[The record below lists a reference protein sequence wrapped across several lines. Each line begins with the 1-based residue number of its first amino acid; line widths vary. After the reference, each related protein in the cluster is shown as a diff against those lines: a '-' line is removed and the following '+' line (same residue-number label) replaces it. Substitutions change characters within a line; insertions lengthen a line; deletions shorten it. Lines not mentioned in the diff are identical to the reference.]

1 VPPRLPTGIVAA
13 VLDTSSTRQAQRVRI
28 NRSYSPH
35 AWLLCSATLLLL
47 VIAVRWQLTLHPF
60 PGDAWAAR
68 LGASPKPWLVYV
80 ITRVY
85 QQVGRP
91 LVAIGEVLV
100 MFVWLWRSSGR
111 RAAQGLFVALLA
123 SAICGLIKTLCGP
136 TPLWLALHHVGTDF
150 PSGVVTF
157 VTAAGGYL
165 AAVARRQ
172 GRTITPVV
180 LILVIAG
187 AGPARVLGGQHV
199 LSDVVAGYM
208 LGTAWLI
215 VAYAYLVG
223 RTHEAQQEVLSI
235 RLSTRQA
242 ARAAEPV
249 SQPVTASSG

>member
-1 VPPRLPTGIVAA
+1 MAA
-13 VLDTSSTRQAQRVRI
+13 VLDTSPTLQEQPRRLS
-28 NRSYSPH
+28 RSYSPH

-80 ITRVY
+80 ITRAY

-91 LVAIGEVLV
+91 IVAICEVAITIA
-100 MFVWLWRSSGR
+100 WLWRTGGR
-111 RAAQGLFVALLA
+111 RAAQGLLIALLA
-123 SAICGLIKTLCGP
+123 SAICGLIKTICGP

-157 VTAAGGYL
+157 VTAAGGYVV
-165 AAVARRQ
+165 AVTWRQ
-172 GRTITPVV
+172 GRRITPAVV
-180 LILVIAG
+180 ILIIAG

-208 LGTAWLI
+208 LGMAWLI
-215 VAYAYLVG
+215 VAYRYLVG
-223 RTHEAQQEVLSI
+223 SSLRAQEQAVGS
-235 RLSTRQA
+235 RLSSRQVV
-242 ARAAEPV
+242 RSAEPV
-249 SQPVTASSG
+249 NQPVTAPSG